1 MPSTIMERLA
11 LRVPLKVDTEESRLA
26 SKMRR
31 AVSKIRA
38 RQKSHKGIQ
47 EARGGLYS
55 MGARGVYVK
64 DGDLYSRSVIVKA
77 RYVKNNGNGFKEK
90 IKDHL
95 DYITRDHAG
104 KDANKPDLF
113 SENESKDLTKNAI
126 TDFSESPHNFRFI
139 ISPEDGDK
147 IELKDFTKNLIKTI
161 ENDLGTKL
169 SWVAACHYDTN
180 EPHVHLVVNG
190 KNDAGEKLLMT
201 RDYISRGIRNRASQI
216 INNKLGLKTSDE
228 VARQLELS
236 ASKNAKSS
244 LDDVIQNNI
253 KSDQINL
260 KKIDNKN
267 FDDINTELL
276 ERRLSY
282 LATKGLAQKSGE
294 QSWSVKENYLDQLR
308 ELNRTSSI
316 IEQLSSKL
324 AISKE
329 RCELITPKSL
339 SDKSQTGQVVARG
352 YVNEID
358 DERYLVVKTEQGKH
372 LYVEL
377 EKYSEK
383 SPTKVGDWVRVD
395 ATKYFEGPKSSDQSI
410 AQLAQG
416 NGGIYDARSH
426 EEYASQQK
434 KLPPG
439 VSPQEYVQVHL
450 KRLEVLAKMDL
461 ATKLTDKKFVI
472 PHNLLEN
479 IAARAHSSAQKYQP
493 HIKVT
498 QVYSPTISSP
508 KLSHGLK
515 R

>member
-1 MPSTIMERLA
+1 M
-11 LRVPLKVDTEESRLA
+11 KRLA
-26 SKMRR
+26 S
-31 AVSKIRA
+31 
-38 RQKSHKGIQ
+38 
-47 EARGGLYS
+47 
-55 MGARGVYVK
+55 
-64 DGDLYSRSVIVKA
+64 
-77 RYVKNNGNGFKEK
+77 
-90 IKDHL
+90 
-95 DYITRDHAG
+95 
-104 KDANKPDLF
+104 
-113 SENESKDLTKNAI
+113 
-126 TDFSESPHNFRFI
+126 
-139 ISPEDGDK
+139 
-147 IELKDFTKNLIKTI
+147 
-161 ENDLGTKL
+161 
-169 SWVAACHYDTN
+169 
-180 EPHVHLVVNG
+180 
-190 KNDAGEKLLMT
+190 
-201 RDYISRGIRNRASQI
+201 
-216 INNKLGLKTSDE
+216 
-228 VARQLELS
+228 
-236 ASKNAKSS
+236 
-244 LDDVIQNNI
+244 
-253 KSDQINL
+253 
-260 KKIDNKN
+260 
-267 FDDINTELL
+267 
-276 ERRLSY
+276 
-282 LATKGLAQKSGE
+282 
-294 QSWSVKENYLDQLR
+294 SVKENYLDQLR